1 MEWYRSSNSNS
12 VKPADVDDTSSKV
25 YVYVRKDFELIP
37 ETEENDQVIPEHW
50 EYMEKKISKEDWEFY
65 QTLTDHTAT
74 LSDVEDALIELA
86 EIITEG

>member
-12 VKPADVDDTSSKV
+12 VTPADVDDTSSKV

-50 EYMEKKISKEDWEFY
+50 EYMEKKISKEIYPEYAQNRADIDYIAFM
-65 QTLTDHTAT
+65 TDVD
-74 LSDVEDALIELA
+74 LEV
-86 EIITEG
+86 

>member
-12 VKPADVDDTSSKV
+12 VKPTDVDDTSSKV

-50 EYMEKKISKEDWEFY
+50 EYMEKKIGKEIYPEYAQNRADIDYIAFM
-65 QTLTDHTAT
+65 TDVD
-74 LSDVEDALIELA
+74 LEV
-86 EIITEG
+86 

>member
-50 EYMEKKISKEDWEFY
+50 EYM
-65 QTLTDHTAT
+65 
-74 LSDVEDALIELA
+74 
-86 EIITEG
+86 

>member
-37 ETEENDQVIPEHW
+37 EMEENDQVIPEHW
-50 EYMEKKISKEDWEFY
+50 EYMEKKISKEIYPEYAQNRADIDYIAFM
-65 QTLTDHTAT
+65 TDVD
-74 LSDVEDALIELA
+74 LEV
-86 EIITEG
+86 